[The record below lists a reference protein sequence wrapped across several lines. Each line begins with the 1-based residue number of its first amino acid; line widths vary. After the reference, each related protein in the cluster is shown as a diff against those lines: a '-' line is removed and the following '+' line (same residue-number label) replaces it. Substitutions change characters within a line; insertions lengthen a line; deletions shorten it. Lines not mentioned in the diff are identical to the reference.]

1 MQGTRPI
8 HPVLATAPGRVELSE
23 LALTYLPR
31 AVAAPA
37 DQRRQQAIEAL
48 LALAWERAPSSIR
61 TAEIAER
68 MGVTQP
74 ALFRHF
80 PTKEALWQAALEH
93 ITSLSWQRIEALNQ
107 SWPGGNGPS
116 CSLVAALLRSHALL
130 VSERPG
136 VARLLL
142 HELQNPNPSEG
153 RAVVERFLA
162 GFRALLAQRLKP
174 LPDPE
179 LLANVLLAQLQG
191 LVLQG
196 LLAGDLSPLPGQLEA
211 VLPLLLPGLVEGP

>member
-1 MQGTRPI
+1 MEQ
-8 HPVLATAPGRVELSE
+8 SE
-23 LALTYLPR
+23 SALTCWPR
-31 AVAAPA
+31 AAAAPA

-48 LALAWERAPSSIR
+48 LALAWEQAPSSIR

-80 PTKEALWQAALEH
+80 LTKEALWQAALEH
-93 ITSLSWQRIEALNQ
+93 ITSLSWQRCEALNQ

-136 VARLLL
+136 VTRLLL
-142 HELQNPNPSEG
+142 HELQNPNPIEA
-153 RAVVERFLA
+153 RAVVERVLA
-162 GFRALLAQRLKP
+162 RFRA
-174 LPDPE
+174 
-179 LLANVLLAQLQG
+179 LLAQLQG

-196 LLAGDLSPLPGQLEA
+196 LLAWDLTPLPRQLEA
-211 VLPLLLPGLVEGP
+211 VLPLLLPGLAEGP